1 MSAEVQI
8 ARMEERLSIF
18 LTELQQARDS
28 RKVQYEK
35 LESISR
41 SIIELSGRVERVEK
55 SLAGQAPT
63 IEEFI
68 TIKHKVQGAGL
79 MGKWVWAGAAFLI
92 GIIVASKET
101 IISWLTKS

>member
-8 ARMEERLSIF
+8 ARMEERISIV

-35 LESISR
+35 LENIGR
-41 SIIELSGRVERVEK
+41 SIIELDNRIEGVEK

-79 MGKWVWAGAAFLI
+79 MGKWVWAAAAFLI
-92 GIIVASKET
+92 GVIVSSKTT
-101 IISWLTKS
+101 IIAWLTKS